1 MTELV
6 ERAAR
11 PTTPERYSG
20 PQLAGGP
27 DGPAELRR
35 LLDIVLTALVDGGA
49 ARGGPLPPGDPSEL
63 RREVRSTLG
72 EVLPDEGAGP
82 GVLGPMA
89 RMFARGAADLA
100 DPAWSAH
107 LLCPPLA
114 LSVAADV
121 AATAL
126 NADLA
131 SWDQTPAGI
140 VLEGEIMAALAELV
154 GFDPTAAA
162 GVVTSG
168 GTESNFMGL
177 LLARDAVRPRYAG
190 AASALGP
197 GSGRLRIFTSRVA
210 HFSIQRNA
218 ALLGLGASAVVPVDV
233 DERYRMD
240 PQALRAA
247 MNRSAA
253 AGDVPLLVVAT
264 AGTTDFGSIDPL
276 REIVPIAR
284 AHGASVH
291 VDAAYGGGVLFSDR
305 LSGLLDHIHSV
316 DSLSLDL
323 HKFGW
328 QSVGAGVFLA
338 RRAETFDPLAVRAA
352 YLNPEDD
359 EDAGYTSHL
368 GRSLLTTR
376 RGDVFKIAV
385 TLRALGRSGLGALVE
400 TCCDRARYAADRVQA
415 EPRLELVAEPTLST
429 VVFRYRPTQDD
440 PANSDRINAGL
451 RRRLLRSGTAVI
463 GRTDLTGGPG
473 GIRLKFTTLNPRT
486 TEADVR
492 ALVDSVIAAGA
503 AEEEAQRTNPVEPK
517 AN

>member
-1 MTELV
+1 MTDTV

-11 PTTPERYSG
+11 PTTSERYSG
-20 PQLAGGP
+20 PPLAGGP
-27 DGPAELRR
+27 GGPAELRR
-35 LLDIVLTALVDGGA
+35 LIDIVLTSLVDGAA
-49 ARGGPLPPGDPSEL
+49 ARGGPLPAGDPSEL
-63 RREVRSTLG
+63 KREVLSSLG
-72 EVLPDEGAGP
+72 EVLPEEGAGP
-82 GVLGPMA
+82 DVLGPLA
-89 RMFARGAADLA
+89 RMFAWGASDLA

-140 VLEGEIMAALAELV
+140 VLEGEVIAALAELV
-154 GFDPTAAA
+154 GFDPATAA

-177 LLARDAVRPRYAG
+177 LLARDAVRPRHPG
-190 AASALGP
+190 AADAPGP
-197 GSGRLRIFTSRVA
+197 GGGRLKIFASRVA
-210 HFSIQRNA
+210 HVSVRRNA
-218 ALLGLGASAVVPVDV
+218 ALLGLGTSAVVPVDV
-233 DERYRMD
+233 DENYRMD
-240 PQALRAA
+240 PRALHAA
-247 MNRSAA
+247 MERAAA
-253 AGDVPLLVVAT
+253 AGDAPLLVVAT

-284 AHGASVH
+284 AWGASVH

-305 LSGLLDHIHSV
+305 LSGLLDYIEAV
-316 DSLSLDL
+316 DSVSLDL

-328 QSVGAGVFLA
+328 QPVGAGVFLA

-359 EDAGYTSHL
+359 EEAGYTSNL

-385 TLRALGRSGLGALVE
+385 TLRALGRSGLGALVD
-400 TCCDRARYAADRVQA
+400 TCCERARYAADRVRA

-429 VVFRYRPTQDD
+429 VVFRYRPAQDD
-440 PANSDRINAGL
+440 PVSSDRINAGL
-451 RRRLLRSGTAVI
+451 RRRLLRGGTAVI
-463 GRTDLTGGPG
+463 GRTDLTGEAG
-473 GIRLKFTTLNPRT
+473 GIRLKFTTLNPTT

-492 ALVDSVIAAGA
+492 GLIASVIAAGV
-503 AEEEAQRTNPVEPK
+503 AEEEARC
-517 AN
+517 ANATDNRSN

>member
-1 MTELV
+1 MTDMV
-6 ERAAR
+6 ERAA
-11 PTTPERYSG
+11 PPPASERYAG

-35 LLDIVLTALVDGGA
+35 LLDIVLTSLVDGGA
-49 ARGGPLPPGDPSEL
+49 ARGGPLPAGDPSEL
-63 RREVRSTLG
+63 RREVRASLG
-72 EVLPDEGAGP
+72 EVLPKEGAGP

-89 RMFARGAADLA
+89 RTFAWGAADLA

-121 AATAL
+121 TATAL

-140 VLEGEIMAALAELV
+140 VLEDEIMAALAELV
-154 GFDPTAAA
+154 GFDPAAAA
-162 GVVTSG
+162 GVITSG

-177 LLARDAVRPRYAG
+177 LLARDAVRPRYSG
-190 AASALGP
+190 AAGGP
-197 GSGRLRIFTSRVA
+197 GHDGGRLKIFASRVA
-210 HFSIQRNA
+210 HVSVQRNA
-218 ALLGLGASAVVPVDV
+218 ALLGLGTSAVVPVDV

-240 PQALRAA
+240 PQALSMAMKRA
-247 MNRSAA
+247 RA

-284 AHGASVH
+284 TYGASVH
-291 VDAAYGGGVLFSDR
+291 VDAAYGGGVLFSER
-305 LSGLLDHIHSV
+305 LSGLLNHIDTV
-316 DSLSLDL
+316 DSVALDL

-328 QSVGAGVFLA
+328 QPVGAGAFLA
-338 RRAETFDPLAVRAA
+338 RRAKTFDPLAVRAA

-359 EDAGYTSHL
+359 EEAGYTSNL

-400 TCCDRARYAADRVQA
+400 TCCDRARYAADRVRA
-415 EPRLELVAEPTLST
+415 EPRLELVTEPTLST
-429 VVFRYRPTQDD
+429 VVFRYRPTEDD
-440 PANSDRINAGL
+440 PAISDRINAGL

-463 GRTDLTGGPG
+463 GRTDLTGEPG

-492 ALVDSVIAAGA
+492 GLVESVIAAGA
-503 AEEEAQRTNPVEPK
+503 AEEAQCTDRMNTEVN
-517 AN
+517 